1 MTWKRYDDSGTR
13 WSWEADEERHLLFF
27 DTAAGELREY
37 HEVPDGP
44 VTVHVYQPDDWHEGR
59 TESHGDLSAIAYPL
73 LEVTHIRTYEVPANF
88 APWVRALDDREVFE
102 YLADA
107 GYAK

>member
-13 WSWEADEERHLLFF
+13 WSWTADEERHLLLLS
-27 DTAAGELREY
+27 TTQAREL
-37 HEVPDGP
+37 HEVPGGA
-44 VTVHVYQPDDWHEGR
+44 VTVHVYEPDDLYDGKSEAFA
-59 TESHGDLSAIAYPL
+59 DLSAVVVPL
-73 LEVTHIRTYEVPANF
+73 AEMTHVATYEVPANF